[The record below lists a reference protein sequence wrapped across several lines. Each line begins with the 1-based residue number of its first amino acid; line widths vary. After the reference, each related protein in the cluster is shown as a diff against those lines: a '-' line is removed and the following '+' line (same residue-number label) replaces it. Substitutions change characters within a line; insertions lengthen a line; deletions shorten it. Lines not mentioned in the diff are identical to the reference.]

1 MSLGPSYMLKE
12 HKTKEGTKEGRKE
25 GYFKIGEN

>member
-1 MSLGPSYMLKE
+1 MLKE